1 MKARPFLAAVLT
13 AALVLLGLGAG
24 AWWLVL
30 ERSPL
35 ALQHQPLALPLAAR
49 FVPRSAPLTL
59 HWLVG
64 PEAAGSYARA
74 VAPPR
79 QRRSAAEALD
89 RLRDG
94 AFAAAGLDYASE
106 LSPWLGGEV
115 SLALLTPP
123 DQVGEPGWVLA
134 LRSRDNEGA
143 RRFLQRFWQ
152 TRSLAG
158 TDLQVSRYRGMG
170 LISGR
175 GALVG
180 ESPRPLAT
188 ALIHDDLV
196 LIASG
201 RGVLEQALDVSQ
213 IDELNQAASPPL
225 RQAVARLGQGVAL
238 LTARPAALERWLG
251 LPADPQLISPAS
263 ELVAALSPSGRG
275 LAVDAL
281 VQLRA
286 PLAPRPL
293 VGAEVLQQQL
303 HTPVASLALLQDP
316 ATLLGAPE
324 PTPAPAAEA
333 PAFAAAAEGQPLDP
347 VQLADEAP
355 SGVEAEAPV
364 AVAAED
370 PQPAPEQARP
380 APAPATLAPTPTSPD
395 AWRALL
401 GPVLARA
408 LAAEA
413 GPLPALVAAADRGPL
428 LWARQEEGWLLGT
441 RADSPAPE
449 ALQADL
455 TGQGFTAAPLTLQGQ
470 TLEAWTQ
477 LESRPVRGNPDQ
489 LQARLAGARSA
500 QGDLAWWGQGLAVL
514 AQQREGHGQPR
525 RRLEQLQAL
534 GTPQAPV
541 QWAMDGATARGLLAR
556 WQPWRLLA
564 TLASTPLTERLEGGA
579 LSLDAD
585 VPAAAPASGAAPR
598 VAPAARGALRLHAV
612 LELG

>member
-30 ERSPL
+30 QRSPL
-35 ALQHQPLALPLAAR
+35 ALQHRPLALPLAAR

-64 PEAAGSYARA
+64 AEAAGSYARA

-79 QRRSAAEALD
+79 QRRAAAAAVD

-94 AFAAAGLDYASE
+94 AFAAAGLDYGSE
-106 LSPWLGGEV
+106 LSSWLGDEV

-123 DQVGEPGWVLA
+123 DQAGEPGWVLA

-251 LPADPQLISPAS
+251 LPADPQLASPAS

-286 PLAPRPL
+286 PLASRPL
-293 VGAEVLQQQL
+293 VGGEALLQQL
-303 HTPVASLALLQDP
+303 HVPVASLALLQDP
-316 ATLLGAPE
+316 AALLGAAAS
-324 PTPAPAAEA
+324 TPSPAADA
-333 PAFAAAAEGQPLDP
+333 PPLAASAEVQPLEPRQPVEPVPLAATATTPDP
-347 VQLADEAP
+347 
-355 SGVEAEAPV
+355 
-364 AVAAED
+364 
-370 PQPAPEQARP
+370 
-380 APAPATLAPTPTSPD
+380 
-395 AWRALL
+395 WRSLL

-413 GPLPALVAAADRGPL
+413 GPLPALVAGADRGPL

-441 RADSPAPE
+441 RLDNPAPE

-455 TGQGFTAAPLTLQGQ
+455 TRQGFTAAPLSLRGQ

-489 LQARLAGARSA
+489 LQARLAGARSP

-514 AQQREGHGQPR
+514 GQQRDGHGQPR
-525 RRLEQLQAL
+525 RRLDQLQAL

-564 TLASTPLTERLEGGA
+564 TLASTPLSERLEGAA

-585 VPAAAPASGAAPR
+585 
-598 VAPAARGALRLHAV
+598 APAAGAPTAAVSPRGALRLHAL

>member
-30 ERSPL
+30 QRSPL
-35 ALQHQPLALPLAAR
+35 ALQHQALALPLAAR

-79 QRRSAAEALD
+79 QRRAAAAAVD

-123 DQVGEPGWVLA
+123 DQAGEPGWVLA

-251 LPADPQLISPAS
+251 LPADPQLASPAS

-281 VQLRA
+281 VQLRG
-286 PLAPRPL
+286 PLASRPL
-293 VGAEVLQQQL
+293 VGGEALLQQL
-303 HTPVASLALLQDP
+303 HVPVASLALLQDP
-316 ATLLGAPE
+316 AALLGAAAA
-324 PTPAPAAEA
+324 TPAPAADP
-333 PAFAAAAEGQPLDP
+333 PAADYSPATDSPALAAAAEVQSLEPMQTVEPVPL
-347 VQLADEAP
+347 
-355 SGVEAEAPV
+355 
-364 AVAAED
+364 AAT
-370 PQPAPEQARP
+370 AT
-380 APAPATLAPTPTSPD
+380 ATLPD
-395 AWRALL
+395 PWRTLL

-413 GPLPALVAAADRGPL
+413 GPLPALVAGADRGPL

-441 RADSPAPE
+441 RVDNPAPE

-455 TGQGFTAAPLTLQGQ
+455 TRQGFTAAPLSLKGQ

-489 LQARLAGARSA
+489 LQARLAGARSP

-514 AQQREGHGQPR
+514 GQQRDGHGQPR
-525 RRLEQLQAL
+525 RRLDQLQAL

-541 QWAMDGATARGLLAR
+541 QWAMDGDTARGLLAR

-564 TLASTPLTERLEGGA
+564 TLASTPLTERLEGAA

-585 VPAAAPASGAAPR
+585 
-598 VAPAARGALRLHAV
+598 APAAGAQTAGASPRGALRLHAL